1 MRIKTNYTNYVSI
14 ILVSNLYSIKL
25 LNYHI
30 IISLHFSSPHYHIT
44 TSPHYHITTLSHH
57 YITTLSHHH
66 ITTLSHHHIITSPH
80 YHITTLSHHHIIT
93 SPHHHIITSPHH
105 HITTSPHHHITTLS
119 HHHIT
124 TSPHH
129 HITTSPHHHITTL
142 SHHHIITST
151 ICEFCNIYQKLCNV
165 FVHSDYY
172 LCRDV
177 KILSHSKIIHNE
189 NKITYCII
197 NSVPVFNAC
206 FNFRAVN

>member
-57 YITTLSHHH
+57 
-66 ITTLSHHHIITSPH
+66 HIITSPH

-105 HITTSPHHHITTLS
+105 HITTSPHYHITTLTHQQS
-119 HHHIT
+119 VNFATFTKSCVTFLYIVTIT
-124 TSPHH
+124 
-129 HITTSPHHHITTL
+129 
-142 SHHHIITST
+142 
-151 ICEFCNIYQKLCNV
+151 
-165 FVHSDYY
+165 FV
-172 LCRDV
+172 V
-177 KILSHSKIIHNE
+177 M
-189 NKITYCII
+189 
-197 NSVPVFNAC
+197 
-206 FNFRAVN
+206 